1 MKSWLCMRN
10 LAMWNSK
17 ESASVSGKE
26 SKQAEW
32 RGGHSPRMD
41 LGYFNNCLLL
51 NGLPKSSPWS
61 LLVVLLFFYLVTVS
75 RGLMCH
81 LGPGLNPGFSSKVLT
96 TTLLVILHCRCYKVR
111 KTSQRDKWKHYKHIQ
126 SCENC
131 FCSLGWVTKEN
142 SNKNK

>member
-51 NGLPKSSPWS
+51 NGPPKSSPWS
-61 LLVVLLFFYLVTVS
+61 LLVLLLFFYLVTVS

-96 TTLLVILHCRCYKVR
+96 TTLPRNSLYLLSFIADIIKSERQVR
-111 KTSQRDKWKHYKHIQ
+111 EINGNITNI
-126 SCENC
+126 
-131 FCSLGWVTKEN
+131 
-142 SNKNK
+142 SNPVRTVSVLWGG

>member
-61 LLVVLLFFYLVTVS
+61 LLVLLLFFYLVTVS

-96 TTLLVILHCRCYKVR
+96 TTLPRNSLYLLSFIADVIKSERQVR
-111 KTSQRDKWKHYKHIQ
+111 EINGNITNI
-126 SCENC
+126 
-131 FCSLGWVTKEN
+131 
-142 SNKNK
+142 SNPVRTVSVLWGG